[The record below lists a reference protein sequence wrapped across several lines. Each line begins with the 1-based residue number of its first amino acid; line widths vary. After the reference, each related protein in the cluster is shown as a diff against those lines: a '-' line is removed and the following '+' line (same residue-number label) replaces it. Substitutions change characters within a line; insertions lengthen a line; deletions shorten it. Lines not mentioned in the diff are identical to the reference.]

1 MQQLTQ
7 NWQDVFIRFL
17 ILGILFFLF
26 FRLLQYVVPFLLKN
40 KKGLDKL
47 KRYMPIVETA
57 SWLVFFSWY
66 SLKFYAQYNIYTI
79 VILGIIAII
88 AFWISKFLLKEL
100 IAGVAFRISARFSEN
115 DSIQTSQYSGT
126 IKKFHF
132 DSIELEAGDGQIIF
146 IPYSKLSGEVT
157 IKNES
162 AGQTSAHSFQL
173 ITTTVNEPEVV
184 SKNITTYLLSLP
196 WSSVNN
202 HPQVILA
209 DQEDGHY
216 KFDITCYPIDKS
228 YAIKIEQRIL
238 EKFGV

>member
-7 NWQDVFIRFL
+7 NWQDVFIGFL
-17 ILGILFFLF
+17 ILGILLFLF
-26 FRLLQYVVPFLLKN
+26 FRLLQYVVPLLLKN
-40 KKGLDKL
+40 KKGIDKL
-47 KRYMPIVETA
+47 KRFLPIIETA
-57 SWLVFFSWY
+57 AWLTFFSWY

-88 AFWISKFLLKEL
+88 AFWISRFLLKEL
-100 IAGVAFRISARFSEN
+100 IAGVVFRMAARFNEN
-115 DSIQTSQYSGT
+115 DSIQTSHYSGT

-162 AGQTSAHSFQL
+162 VGQTTAHSFQL
-173 ITTTVNEPEVV
+173 VTTTAIEPEIV
-184 SKNITTYLLSLP
+184 SEKITSYLLSLP

-202 HPQVILA
+202 HPQAILA
-209 DQEDGHY
+209 DQEAGQY
-216 KFDITCYPIDKS
+216 KFDITCYPVDKS
-228 YAIKIEQRIL
+228 YAKKIEQRIL
-238 EKFGV
+238 AKFGV